1 MRGSDTPTAVSGLV
15 YGRLAEYGC
24 KREFFD
30 PVEGR
35 RRVFTRA
42 GCFFSDSRD
51 LRLQPVHTG
60 IRMLPP
66 VHEVLLNKAP

>member
-1 MRGSDTPTAVSGLV
+1 M
-15 YGRLAEYGC
+15 C
-24 KREFFD
+24 EFFD
-30 PVEGR
+30 SVEGR

-51 LRLQPVHTG
+51 LRLQHVHTG

-66 VHEVLLNKAP
+66 VHEVLFNKAP